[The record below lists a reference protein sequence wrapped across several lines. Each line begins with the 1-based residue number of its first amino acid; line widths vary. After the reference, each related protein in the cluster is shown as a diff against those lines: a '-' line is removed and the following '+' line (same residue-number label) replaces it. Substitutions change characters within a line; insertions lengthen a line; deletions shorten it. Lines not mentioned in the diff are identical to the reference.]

1 MNTNTPKPSESA
13 RSLTNWPHASASRR
27 KTCAWSRNR
36 SPPRDH
42 AALLAA
48 DASPRQIAQHLLDQG
63 VIQPGGSFGCWRPEP
78 FGRWATLPTL
88 AHLAGALERLLDRDI
103 SLEVAERIGA
113 HVALHGDVADHRAQ
127 AKLFEQVGIR

>member
-1 MNTNTPKPSESA
+1 MRNEYEYTKAERVSAILDELAARLGITPEDLRMEPE
-13 RSLTNWPHASASRR
+13 P
-27 KTCAWSRNR
+27 
-36 SPPRDH
+36 
-42 AALLAA
+42 LAA

-127 AKLFEQVGIR
+127 AKLFEHVGIR